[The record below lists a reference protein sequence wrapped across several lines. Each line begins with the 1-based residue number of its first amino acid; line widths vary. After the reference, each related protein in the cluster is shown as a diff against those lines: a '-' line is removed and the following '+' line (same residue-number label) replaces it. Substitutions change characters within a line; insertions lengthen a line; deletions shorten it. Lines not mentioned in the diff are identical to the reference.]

1 MRSLDSAITNLLTA
15 KGGLVVRHLVWIEAR
30 NRTTG
35 LPETL
40 GVWSGDYT
48 LAVTIGGAART
59 YAFAGSALSIPE
71 IVTVP
76 GLSVRSLRLGLAAID
91 PAVENVVRNYDTR
104 FAPVEIHRVV
114 IDPATRQIAAAPYRV
129 FKGLI
134 NSLQFP
140 RAEPGGLAEVSLELV
155 SENRVLTRGLPM
167 KKSDHSQRQRS
178 GDRIRRYGDI
188 SGVVPVYWGEEQ
200 IAPPATTAPTASPP
214 AETST
219 DPIIYPGP

>member
-15 KGGLVVRHLVWIEAR
+15 KGGLIVRHLVWISAR
-30 NRTTG
+30 NRSTG

-48 LAVTIGGAART
+48 LAITIDGAART
-59 YAFAGSALSIPE
+59 YAFAGAALQIPE

-76 GLSVRSLRLGLAAID
+76 GLSVRSLRLGLASID
-91 PAVENVVRNYDTR
+91 AGVENIVRNYDTR
-104 FAPVEIHRVV
+104 FAPVEIHRAV
-114 IDPATRQIAAAPYRV
+114 IDPATRAIAAAPYRV
-129 FKGLI
+129 FKGMI

-140 RAEPGGLAEVSLELV
+140 RPEPGGLAEVSLELV

-178 GDRIRRYGDI
+178 GDRIRRYGDV

-200 IAPPATTAPTASPP
+200 ISAAASTAPTAAPP
-214 AETST
+214 AVYE
-219 DPIIYPGP
+219 DDRNWGP